1 MEMINL
7 SLPVANKFVTDYL
20 ERKNSTKEFFHYSYL
35 DNGSYE
41 KRLKELEAR
50 TFMRNDLADHIEAYM
65 KTYPQSETVRQSIA
79 KLRLENSV
87 VVIGGQQAGVLTGP
101 LYSIH
106 KVISIILL
114 AKQKEEELGIPVV
127 PVFWVAGED
136 HDYLEINHIYTPG
149 KEKMKKVVFPQRV
162 LDKRMASD
170 IELDKQ
176 VCLDWMETIVES
188 YGETDHSNSLLQL
201 LQTAVNESDTI
212 VDFFSYMTMSL
223 FKDYGLLLVDSG
235 DKEIRKLEKEIF
247 LKQINEFQQ
256 LADAV
261 SEQQK
266 LVQDS
271 GYSLVIEMAEN
282 PVNLFYYDE
291 VEQERVLL
299 QYDVE
304 DKRFIGKD
312 KTVSF
317 TMDELREI
325 ASEFPHKLS
334 NNVVTRPI
342 TQDLLFPTLAFIG
355 GPGEIAYWAEL
366 KKAFEHLGIKM
377 PPVIPRLN
385 ITLLERSVEADIEEL
400 QLSMKD
406 VLINGT
412 SEKCEQFLQSVSNE
426 KIAQL
431 LNEVKDVIE
440 TKYDQLEQ
448 EITSEHKGLLP
459 LMEKNEE
466 FLKSQVEFL
475 QNKVDA
481 SVKLKHEVIVNKF
494 GRIEQN
500 LKPEG
505 SPQERVWNI
514 TYFLNKYGLDFLEAV
529 MELPMDFD
537 GKHKVVKL

>member
-1 MEMINL
+1 MEMMNL

-20 ERKNSTKEFFHYSYL
+20 EQKNSAEDFFHYSYL

-41 KRLKELEAR
+41 KRVKELETR
-50 TFMRNDLADHIEAYM
+50 TFMRNDLADYIEDYM
-65 KTYPQSETVRQSIA
+65 KKFPQGEKVRQSLS
-79 KLRLENSV
+79 KLRKENSV

-114 AKQKEEELGIPVV
+114 AEQKEEELGIPVV

-149 KEKMKKVVFPQRV
+149 KEKMKKAVYPQRV

-170 IELDKQ
+170 ILLEKE
-176 VCLDWMETIVES
+176 VCIEWLEKIVES
-188 YGETDHSNSLLQL
+188 YGETDHSKPLLQL
-201 LQTAVNESDTI
+201 LHNAVHESTTI
-212 VDFFSYMTMSL
+212 VDFFSYITMSL
-223 FKDYGLLLVDSG
+223 FQDYGLLLVDSG

-247 LKQINEFQQ
+247 LKQINEFQK
-256 LADAV
+256 LADSV

-266 LVQDS
+266 LVQEK

-291 VEQERVLL
+291 LEQERVLL
-299 QYDVE
+299 QYDE
-304 DKRFIGKD
+304 IENCFIGKD
-312 KTVSF
+312 RTVSF
-317 TMDELREI
+317 TMEQLIEI
-325 ASEFPHKLS
+325 ASEFPQKLS

-400 QLSMKD
+400 KLSIKD
-406 VLINGT
+406 VLVNGT
-412 SEKCEQFLQSVSNE
+412 SERCAEFLKSVSNE
-426 KIAQL
+426 RIEQI
-431 LNEVKDVIE
+431 LNEIKEVIK
-440 TKYDQLEQ
+440 TKYDQVE
-448 EITSEHKGLLP
+448 EEMKAEYKGLLP
-459 LMEKNEE
+459 LLEKMKI
-466 FLKSQVEFL
+466 FS
-475 QNKVDA
+475 
-481 SVKLKHEVIVNKF
+481 
-494 GRIEQN
+494 
-500 LKPEG
+500 KP
-505 SPQERVWNI
+505 
-514 TYFLNKYGLDFLEAV
+514 A
-529 MELPMDFD
+529 
-537 GKHKVVKL
+537 

>member
-20 ERKNSTKEFFHYSYL
+20 EQKNSTKEFFHYSYL

-41 KRLKELEAR
+41 ERLKELETR
-50 TFMRNDLADHIEAYM
+50 SFMRNDLADYIEAYM
-65 KTYPQSETVRQSIA
+65 KNFPQSEKVRQSIA
-79 KLRLENSV
+79 KLRKENSV

-170 IELDKQ
+170 IALDKQ
-176 VCLDWMETIVES
+176 VCLDWLETVVES
-188 YGETDHSNSLLQL
+188 YGETEHSKPLLQL
-201 LQTAVNESDTI
+201 LQSAVQESKTI

-223 FKDYGLLLVDSG
+223 FKDYGLILVDSG

-247 LKQINEFQQ
+247 LKQINKFQK

-291 VEQERVLL
+291 IEQERVLL
-299 QYDVE
+299 QYDKAE
-304 DKRFIGKD
+304 GRFIGKD

-317 TMDELREI
+317 TIEELKDI
-325 ASEFPHKLS
+325 ASEFPQKLS

-366 KKAFEHLGIKM
+366 KGAFEHLGIKM

-400 QLSMKD
+400 ELSMKD

-426 KIAQL
+426 RIAQL
-431 LNEVKDVIE
+431 LNELKGVIE

-448 EITSEHKGLLP
+448 EMTSEYKGLLP
-459 LMEKNEE
+459 LMEKNED
-466 FLKSQVEFL
+466 FLMSQVEFL

-494 GRIEQN
+494 SRIEQN

-514 TYFLNKYGLDFLEAV
+514 TYFLNKYGLDFLEGV

-537 GKHKVVKL
+537 GTHKVVKL

>member
-20 ERKNSTKEFFHYSYL
+20 EQKNSTKDFFHYSYL
-35 DNGSYE
+35 DKGSYE
-41 KRLKELEAR
+41 KRVKELEAR
-50 TFMRNDLADHIEAYM
+50 SFMRNDVADYIEAYM
-65 KTYPQSETVRQSIA
+65 KNFPQSDKVRHSIA
-79 KLRLENSV
+79 KLRMENSV

-114 AKQKEEELGIPVV
+114 AKQKEEELDIPVV

-136 HDYLEINHIYTPG
+136 HDYLEINHIYTPS

-162 LDKRMASD
+162 LDKSMASD

-176 VCLDWMETIVES
+176 VCTDWLETIIES
-188 YGETDHSNSLLQL
+188 YGETDHSQSLLQL
-201 LQTAVNESDTI
+201 LQKAVDESTTI
-212 VDFFSYMTMSL
+212 VDFFSYLTMSL

-261 SEQQK
+261 STQQK
-266 LVQDS
+266 LVQEN

-282 PVNLFYYDE
+282 PVNLFYYDDT
-291 VEQERVLL
+291 EQERVLL
-299 QYDVE
+299 QYDE
-304 DKRFIGKD
+304 RGNRFVGKD
-312 KTVSF
+312 KIVSF
-317 TMDELREI
+317 TIDELKEI
-325 ASEFPHKLS
+325 ASEFPQKLS

-366 KKAFEHLGIKM
+366 KKAFEHLEIKM
-377 PPVIPRLN
+377 PPVVPRLN

-400 QLSMKD
+400 KLSMKD

-412 SEKCEQFLQSVSNE
+412 SEKCAQFLQSVSNE
-426 KIAQL
+426 KIARL
-431 LNEVKDVIE
+431 LSEVKDVIE
-440 TKYDQLEQ
+440 TKYNQIEE
-448 EITSEHKGLLP
+448 EIKAEHKGLLP
-459 LMEKNEE
+459 LLEKNED
-466 FLKSQVEFL
+466 FLISQVEFM
-475 QNKVDA
+475 QNKVDD

-494 GRIEQN
+494 SRIEQN

-505 SPQERVWNI
+505 SPQERIWNI
-514 TYFLNKYGLDFLEAV
+514 TYFLNKYGIDILQDV
-529 MELPMDFD
+529 MELPMTFD
-537 GKHKVVKL
+537 GTHKVVKL

>member
-1 MEMINL
+1 MEMMNL

-20 ERKNSTKEFFHYSYL
+20 EQKNSAEDFFHYSYL

-41 KRLKELEAR
+41 KRVKELETR
-50 TFMRNDLADHIEAYM
+50 TFMRNDLADYIADYM
-65 KTYPQSETVRQSIA
+65 KKFPQGEKVRQSLS
-79 KLRLENSV
+79 KLRKENSV

-127 PVFWVAGED
+127 PVFWIAGED

-162 LDKRMASD
+162 LDKRMTSD
-170 IELDKQ
+170 ILLEKE
-176 VCLDWMETIVES
+176 VCIEWLETVVES
-188 YGETDHSNSLLQL
+188 YGETDHSKPLLEL
-201 LQTAVNESDTI
+201 LHSAVHESTTI
-212 VDFFSYMTMSL
+212 VDFFSYITMSL
-223 FKDYGLLLVDSG
+223 FQDYGLLLVDSG

-247 LKQINEFQQ
+247 LKQINEFQK
-256 LADAV
+256 LADSV

-266 LVQDS
+266 LVQEK

-291 VEQERVLL
+291 AEQERVLL
-299 QYDVE
+299 QYDE
-304 DKRFIGKD
+304 IENCFIGKD
-312 KTVSF
+312 RTVSF
-317 TMDELREI
+317 TMEQLIEI
-325 ASEFPHKLS
+325 ASEFPQRLS

-400 QLSMKD
+400 KLSIKD
-406 VLINGT
+406 VLVNGT
-412 SEKCEQFLQSVSNE
+412 SEKCAEFLKSVSNE
-426 KIAQL
+426 R
-431 LNEVKDVIE
+431 IE
-440 TKYDQLEQ
+440 QILSELTNIIKTKYDQVE
-448 EITSEHKGLLP
+448 EEMKAEYKGLLP
-459 LMEKNEE
+459 LLEKNED
-466 FLKSQVEFL
+466 FLVSQVEFL

-481 SVKLKHEVIVNKF
+481 SVKLKHEVLVNKF
-494 GRIEQN
+494 NRIEQN

-514 TYFLNKYGLDFLEAV
+514 TYFLNKYGMDFIQSV
-529 MELPMDFD
+529 MDLPMDFD
-537 GKHKVVKL
+537 GTHKVIKL

>member
-1 MEMINL
+1 
-7 SLPVANKFVTDYL
+7 
-20 ERKNSTKEFFHYSYL
+20 
-35 DNGSYE
+35 
-41 KRLKELEAR
+41 
-50 TFMRNDLADHIEAYM
+50 
-65 KTYPQSETVRQSIA
+65 
-79 KLRLENSV
+79 
-87 VVIGGQQAGVLTGP
+87 
-101 LYSIH
+101 
-106 KVISIILL
+106 
-114 AKQKEEELGIPVV
+114 
-127 PVFWVAGED
+127 
-136 HDYLEINHIYTPG
+136 
-149 KEKMKKVVFPQRV
+149 
-162 LDKRMASD
+162 
-170 IELDKQ
+170 
-176 VCLDWMETIVES
+176 
-188 YGETDHSNSLLQL
+188 
-201 LQTAVNESDTI
+201 
-212 VDFFSYMTMSL
+212 
-223 FKDYGLLLVDSG
+223 
-235 DKEIRKLEKEIF
+235 
-247 LKQINEFQQ
+247 
-256 LADAV
+256 
-261 SEQQK
+261 
-266 LVQDS
+266 
-271 GYSLVIEMAEN
+271 
-282 PVNLFYYDE
+282 
-291 VEQERVLL
+291 
-299 QYDVE
+299 DVE